1 MAPAPRRSP
10 AVAPDKSQTAVPKTA
25 SNGPLASSTFRALW
39 IATIV
44 SNVGTW
50 MHDVGAG
57 WLMTSLSPDPLMVA
71 LVQAATT
78 FPMFAL
84 ALPAGALAD
93 IVDRRRLLMGAQ
105 LFGLIAAA
113 ALAAITFAGAT
124 TAWTLLAFTA
134 AIAVGAAFSAPA
146 FQAIV
151 PELVP
156 QPALQQAVAL
166 NSLGV
171 NIARAIG
178 PALGG
183 LIIAASGP
191 GAVFAVNALSVLGV
205 LIVLIRWR
213 RLAPDRHL
221 PAEHMIGAMRAG
233 LRYAL
238 RAPELQ
244 VVLIRSVGFFLFAS
258 GLWALLPIIA
268 RRDLGLGPAGY
279 GGLLT
284 FMGLG
289 AIGGAML
296 LPKLRGRMG
305 ANAITLAASILL
317 AAAMAALSLAANF
330 WMASTALFVAGLAW
344 IAMMASL
351 NGGAQATSPG
361 WVRARALAIYLLV
374 FQGSMT
380 AGATLWGWVASTIDV
395 PSTLV
400 VAAALLIAAS
410 LFLAWRFPLDR
421 ASLLDLTPSAHWPA
435 PIVDATVEH
444 DSGPVLVT
452 IEYQIDPAKVP
463 DFFAAMQAMRR
474 IRRRD
479 GAIQWGIYEDTAL
492 PGTVIESFTV
502 ESWLEHLRQHD
513 RVTNA
518 DRAQQ
523 EAIGAFHIGIA
534 PPIVRH
540 FVSRP

>member
-1 MAPAPRRSP
+1 MTDTAQ
-10 AVAPDKSQTAVPKTA
+10 PDQR
-25 SNGPLASSTFRALW
+25 PLANPVFRALW
-39 IATIV
+39 IATVV
-44 SNVGTW
+44 SNIGTW

-78 FPMFAL
+78 FPMFVL

-93 IVDRRRLLMGAQ
+93 IVDRRRLLLGAQ
-105 LFGLIAAA
+105 LFGLVAAMT
-113 ALAAITFAGAT
+113 LAAITLAGFT
-124 TAWTLLAFTA
+124 TAWILLVFTA
-134 AIAVGAAFSAPA
+134 AIAMGAAFSAPA

-156 QPALQQAVAL
+156 RPALQQAVAL

-191 GAVFAVNALSVLGV
+191 AAVFAANALSILGILAVLA
-205 LIVLIRWR
+205 RWR
-213 RLAPDRHL
+213 RVAPDRHL
-221 PAEHMIGAMRAG
+221 PAEHMVGAMRAG

-268 RRDLGLGPAGY
+268 RRDLELGPLGY

-289 AIGGAML
+289 AITGAVLM
-296 LPKLRGRMG
+296 PKLRGRMG

-317 AAAMAALSLAANF
+317 AAAMAGLSQASVFATAA
-330 WMASTALFVAGLAW
+330 AALFVAGLAW

-361 WVRARALAIYLLV
+361 WVKARALAIYLLV
-374 FQGSMT
+374 FQGSMA
-380 AGATLWGWVASTIDV
+380 AGSTLWGSVASAIGV
-395 PSTLV
+395 PSTLL
-400 VAAALLIAAS
+400 VAAGLLTAAS
-410 LFLAWRFPLDR
+410 LILAWRFPLDR
-421 ASLLDLTPSAHWPA
+421 ASTLDLAPSAHWPA
-435 PIVDATVEH
+435 PLVDGTVEH

-452 IEYQIDPAKVP
+452 IEYRVDPAKVS
-463 DFFAAMQAMRR
+463 DFFVAMQEMRR

-479 GAIQWGIYEDTAL
+479 GAIHWGVYEDTSQ
-492 PGTVIESFTV
+492 PGTVVETFTV
-502 ESWLEHLRQHD
+502 ESWLEHLRQHE

-518 DRAQQ
+518 DRIQQ
-523 EAIGAFHIGIA
+523 EALAAFRSGDALPVVH
-534 PPIVRH
+534 H
-540 FVSRP
+540 FVTRR

>member
-1 MAPAPRRSP
+1 MSDAAQ
-10 AVAPDKSQTAVPKTA
+10 PDQR
-25 SNGPLASSTFRALW
+25 PLANPVFRALW
-39 IATIV
+39 IATVV
-44 SNVGTW
+44 SNIGTW

-78 FPMFAL
+78 FPMFVL

-93 IVDRRRLLMGAQ
+93 IVDRRRLLLGAQ
-105 LFGLIAAA
+105 LFGLVAAMT
-113 ALAAITFAGAT
+113 LAAITLAGFT
-124 TAWTLLAFTA
+124 TAWILLVFTA
-134 AIAVGAAFSAPA
+134 AIAMGAAFSAPA

-156 QPALQQAVAL
+156 RSALQQAVAL

-191 GAVFAVNALSVLGV
+191 AAVFAANALSILGILAVLA
-205 LIVLIRWR
+205 RWR
-213 RLAPDRHL
+213 RVAPDRHL
-221 PAEHMIGAMRAG
+221 PAEHMVGAMRAG

-268 RRDLGLGPAGY
+268 RRDLELGPLGY

-289 AIGGAML
+289 AITGAVLM
-296 LPKLRGRMG
+296 PKLRGRMG

-317 AAAMAALSLAANF
+317 AAAMAGLSQASVFATAA
-330 WMASTALFVAGLAW
+330 AALFVAGLAW

-361 WVRARALAIYLLV
+361 WVKARALAIYLLV
-374 FQGSMT
+374 FQGSMA
-380 AGATLWGWVASTIDV
+380 AGSTLWGSVASAIGV
-395 PSTLV
+395 PLTLL
-400 VAAALLIAAS
+400 VAAGLLTAAS
-410 LFLAWRFPLDR
+410 LILAWRFPLDR
-421 ASLLDLTPSAHWPA
+421 ASTLDLAPSAHWPA
-435 PIVDATVEH
+435 PLVDGTVEH

-452 IEYQIDPAKVP
+452 IEYRVDPAKVS
-463 DFFAAMQAMRR
+463 DFFAAMQEMRR

-479 GAIQWGIYEDTAL
+479 GAIHWGVYEDTSQ
-492 PGTVIESFTV
+492 PGTVVETFTV
-502 ESWLEHLRQHD
+502 ESWLEHLRQHE

-518 DRAQQ
+518 DRIQQ
-523 EAIGAFHIGIA
+523 EALAAFRSGDA
-534 PPIVRH
+534 LPVVRH
-540 FVSRP
+540 FVTRR

>member
-1 MAPAPRRSP
+1 MTDASPPAPR
-10 AVAPDKSQTAVPKTA
+10 
-25 SNGPLASSTFRALW
+25 PLASPVFRALW

-44 SNVGTW
+44 SNIGTW

-78 FPMFAL
+78 FPMFVL

-93 IVDRRRLLMGAQ
+93 IVDRRKLLMGAQ
-105 LFGLIAAA
+105 LFGLLSAA
-113 ALAAITFAGAT
+113 ALAALTLAGLTSAPI
-124 TAWTLLAFTA
+124 LLLFTA
-134 AIAVGAAFSAPA
+134 AIAMGAAFSAPA

-171 NIARAIG
+171 NIARSIG

-183 LIIAASGP
+183 LIIAAAGP
-191 GAVFAVNALSVLGV
+191 GAVFAVNSVSILGV
-205 LIVLIRWR
+205 LIVFARWR
-213 RLAPDRHL
+213 RVAPERHL
-221 PAEHMIGAMRAG
+221 PAEHMVGAMRAG
-233 LRYAL
+233 LRYAM
-238 RAPELQ
+238 RAPELK

-268 RRDLGLGPAGY
+268 RRDLELGPAEY

-289 AIGGAML
+289 AISGAML
-296 LPKLRGRMG
+296 LPRLREHMG
-305 ANAITLAASILL
+305 VNAITRAASILL
-317 AAAMAALSLAANF
+317 AAAMAGLSQTGQFATAA
-330 WMASTALFVAGLAW
+330 AALFVAGLAW

-361 WVRARALAIYLLV
+361 WVKARALAVYLLV
-374 FQGSMT
+374 FQGSMA
-380 AGATLWGWVASTIDV
+380 AGSTLWGSVASAMGV
-395 PSTLV
+395 PGTLLL
-400 VAAALLIAAS
+400 AAALLVAAS
-410 LFLAWRFPLDR
+410 LILAWRFPLDR
-421 ASLLDLTPSAHWPA
+421 ASTLDLAPSAHWPA
-435 PIVDATVEH
+435 PIVDGSVEH

-452 IEYQIDPAKVP
+452 IEYRVEPAKLA
-463 DFFAAMQAMRR
+463 DFFAAMQEMRR

-479 GAIQWGIYEDTAL
+479 GAIHWGVYEDTAS
-492 PGTVIESFTV
+492 PGTVVETFTV

-518 DRAQQ
+518 DRVRQ
-523 EAIGAFHIGIA
+523 EELAAFLTDDA
-534 PPIVRH
+534 PQVRH
-540 FVSRP
+540 FVTRR

>member
-1 MAPAPRRSP
+1 MT
-10 AVAPDKSQTAVPKTA
+10 DTA
-25 SNGPLASSTFRALW
+25 SPPPRPLASPLFRALW
-39 IATIV
+39 IATVV
-44 SNVGTW
+44 SNIGTW

-78 FPMFAL
+78 FPMFVL

-93 IVDRRRLLMGAQ
+93 IVDRRKLLMGAQ
-105 LFGLIAAA
+105 LFGLTG
-113 ALAAITFAGAT
+113 AAILSALTLAGLTDARV
-124 TAWTLLAFTA
+124 LLAFTA
-134 AIAVGAAFSAPA
+134 AIAIGAAFSAPA

-156 QPALQQAVAL
+156 GPALQQAVAL

-191 GAVFAVNALSVLGV
+191 GAVFAVNALSILGILVVLA
-205 LIVLIRWR
+205 RWR
-213 RLAPDRHL
+213 RVAPDRHL
-221 PAEHMIGAMRAG
+221 PAEHMVGAMRAG

-238 RAPELQ
+238 RAPELK
-244 VVLIRSVGFFLFAS
+244 VVLVRSVGFFLFAS

-268 RRDLGLGPAGY
+268 RRDLGLGPLGY

-296 LPKLRGRMG
+296 MPKLRGTMG
-305 ANAITLAASILL
+305 ANAIILAASILL
-317 AAAMAALSLAANF
+317 AIAMAGLSQAAQF
-330 WMASTALFVAGLAW
+330 ATAAAALFVAGLAW

-361 WVRARALAIYLLV
+361 WVKARALAIYLLI
-374 FQGSMT
+374 FQGSMA
-380 AGATLWGWVASTIDV
+380 AGSTLWGSIASHIGV
-395 PSTLV
+395 PSTLL
-400 VAAALLIAAS
+400 ASATLLVAAS
-410 LFLAWRFPLDR
+410 LILAWRFPLDR
-421 ASLLDLTPSAHWPA
+421 ASALDLAPSSHWPA
-435 PIVDATVEH
+435 PLVDGAVEH

-452 IEYQIDPAKVP
+452 IEYHVDPAKLS
-463 DFFAAMQAMRR
+463 DFFTAMQAMRR

-479 GAIQWGIYEDTAL
+479 GAIHWGVYEDTAA
-492 PGTVIESFTV
+492 PGTVVETFTV

-518 DRAQQ
+518 DRVQQ
-523 EAIGAFHIGIA
+523 DALAAFLNGEA
-534 PPIVRH
+534 PVVRH
-540 FVSRP
+540 FVTR

>member
-1 MAPAPRRSP
+1 MTGPVLADR
-10 AVAPDKSQTAVPKTA
+10 
-25 SNGPLASSTFRALW
+25 PLANPVFRALW

-57 WLMTSLSPDPLMVA
+57 WLMTTLSADPLMVA
-71 LVQAATT
+71 LVQVATT
-78 FPMFAL
+78 FPLFAF

-93 IVDRRRLLMGAQ
+93 IVDRRKLLLGAQ
-105 LFGLIAAA
+105 IFVLLAAA
-113 ALAAITFAGAT
+113 GLAASTFAGLT
-124 TAWTLLAFTA
+124 TSWLLLAFTA
-134 AIAVGAAFSAPA
+134 AMALGTAFSAPA

-171 NIARAIG
+171 NISRAIG

-191 GAVFAVNALSVLGV
+191 AAVFAVNAVSVLGV
-205 LIVLIRWR
+205 LIVLARWKR
-213 RLAPDRHL
+213 QSTERNL
-221 PAEHMIGAMRAG
+221 PAEHLIGAMRAG

-244 VVLIRSVGFFLFAS
+244 VVLIRSAGFFLFAS
-258 GLWALLPIIA
+258 ALWAFLPIIA
-268 RRDLGLGPAGY
+268 RRNLGVGPEGY

-289 AIGGAML
+289 AIAGALL
-296 LPKLRGRMG
+296 LPRLRGRLG
-305 ANAITLAASILL
+305 ANALTLVASLVLAAS
-317 AAAMAALSLAANF
+317 MAALAMVESFAA
-330 WMASTALFVAGLAW
+330 ASSALFLTGLAW

-351 NGGAQATSPG
+351 NGSAQASSPG
-361 WVRARALAIYLLV
+361 WVKARALAIYLLV

-380 AGATLWGWVASTIDV
+380 AGAALWGSVASAV
-395 PSTLV
+395 GVSPTLL
-400 VAAALLIAAS
+400 VAAAGLVLAS
-410 LFLAWRFPLDR
+410 LLLAWRYPIGG
-421 ASLLDLTPSAHWPA
+421 AAALDLAPSAHWPA
-435 PIVDATVEH
+435 PLVQEEVEH

-452 IEYQIDPAKVP
+452 IEYNVEPARVAE
-463 DFFAAMQAMRR
+463 FFAAMQGIRR
-474 IRRRD
+474 IRYRD
-479 GAIQWGIYEDTAL
+479 GAIHWGLYEDTAR
-492 PGTVIESFTV
+492 PGSVIETFTV

-513 RVTNA
+513 RVTNT
-518 DRAQQ
+518 DRLLQD
-523 EAIGAFHIGIA
+523 GLRAFLVDEMGPLI
-534 PPIVRH
+534 RH
-540 FVSRP
+540 FVTRRNLSPSPATLNLHKPR

>member
-1 MAPAPRRSP
+1 VTVTIATPAPAAER
-10 AVAPDKSQTAVPKTA
+10 
-25 SNGPLASSTFRALW
+25 PLASPVFRALW

-93 IVDRRRLLMGAQ
+93 IVDRRRLLIGAQ
-105 LFGLIAAA
+105 LFGLVGAAG
-113 ALAAITFAGAT
+113 LAAITLSGLT
-124 TAWTLLAFTA
+124 TAWVLLVFTSL
-134 AIAVGAAFSAPA
+134 IAVGAAFSAPA

-156 QPALQQAVAL
+156 PKALQQAVAL

-183 LIIAASGP
+183 VIIAASGP
-191 GAVFAVNALSVLGV
+191 AAVFAVNALSVVGV
-205 LIVLIRWR
+205 IIVLFRWHR
-213 RLAPDRHL
+213 AVPDRHL
-221 PAEHMIGAMRAG
+221 PTEHMVGAMRAG
-233 LRYAL
+233 LRYAM

-296 LPKLRGRMG
+296 MPRLRGYMG

-317 AAAMAALSLAANF
+317 AAAMAALSLASSF
-330 WMASTALFVAGLAW
+330 WTASAALFIAGLAW

-361 WVRARALAIYLLV
+361 WVKARALAIYLLV
-374 FQGSMT
+374 FQGSM
-380 AGATLWGWVASTIDV
+380 AGGSALWGSVASRIGV
-395 PSTLV
+395 PSTLL
-400 VAAALLIAAS
+400 VAAALLALAG
-410 LFLAWRFPLDR
+410 LALAWRFPFDK
-421 ASLLDLTPSAHWPA
+421 ASTLDLAPSSHWPT
-435 PIVDATVEH
+435 PLVDGAIEH

-452 IEYQIDPAKVP
+452 VEYRVDPAQVP
-463 DFFAAMQAMRR
+463 VFFAEMQKMRR

-479 GAIQWGIYEDTAL
+479 GAIHWGIYEDTAY

-518 DRAQQ
+518 DRVQQ
-523 EAIGAFHIGIA
+523 ETLRAFQSGDT
-534 PPIVRH
+534 PPVVRH
-540 FVSRP
+540 FVTRR

>member
-1 MAPAPRRSP
+1 MTRSTP
-10 AVAPDKSQTAVPKTA
+10 SA
-25 SNGPLASSTFRALW
+25 GPLASPVFRALW
-39 IATIV
+39 IATVV
-44 SNVGTW
+44 SNIGTW

-78 FPMFAL
+78 FPMFVL

-93 IVDRRRLLMGAQ
+93 IVDRRHLLIGAQ
-105 LFGLIAAA
+105 LFGLVAAA
-113 ALAAITFAGAT
+113 MLAALTLAGLTNAVI
-124 TAWTLLAFTA
+124 LLGFTA
-134 AIAVGAAFSAPA
+134 AIAIGAALSAPA
-146 FQAIV
+146 FQAVV

-178 PALGG
+178 PAVGG

-191 GAVFAVNALSVLGV
+191 GAVFAVNAVSVLGV
-205 LIVLIRWR
+205 LIVLARWR
-213 RLAPDRHL
+213 RTAPERHL
-221 PAEHMIGAMRAG
+221 PAEHMVGAMRAG

-238 RAPELQ
+238 RAPELK

-258 GLWALLPIIA
+258 GLWALLPVIA
-268 RRDLGLGPAGY
+268 RRDLELGPLGY

-289 AIGGAML
+289 AITGAMVM
-296 LPKLRGRMG
+296 PKLRGQMG

-317 AAAMAALSLAANF
+317 ALSMAALSQANQF
-330 WMASTALFVAGLAW
+330 ATASATLFVAGFAW

-361 WVRARALAIYLLV
+361 WVKARALAIYLLV
-374 FQGSMT
+374 FQGSMA
-380 AGATLWGWVASTIDV
+380 AGSTLWGSVASRIGV
-395 PSTLV
+395 PSTLL
-400 VAAALLIAAS
+400 VAAGLLIVAS
-410 LFLAWRFPLDR
+410 LILAWRFPLDR
-421 ASLLDLTPSAHWPA
+421 ANTLDLAPSAHWPS
-435 PIVDATVEH
+435 PLIDGNIEH

-452 IEYQIDPAKVP
+452 IEYRVDPANVP
-463 DFFAAMQAMRR
+463 AFFAAIQEMRR

-479 GAIQWGIYEDTAL
+479 GAIHWGVYEDTAQ
-492 PGTVIESFTV
+492 PGIVVETFTV

-518 DRAQQ
+518 DRVHQ
-523 EAIGAFHIGIA
+523 EALAAFHAGDT
-534 PPIVRH
+534 PPVVRH
-540 FVSRP
+540 FVTRR

>member
-1 MAPAPRRSP
+1 MSA
-10 AVAPDKSQTAVPKTA
+10 AVSEAER
-25 SNGPLASSTFRALW
+25 PLASPMFRALW

-93 IVDRRRLLMGAQ
+93 IVDRRRLLIAAQ
-105 LFGLIAAA
+105 LFGLIGAAGL
-113 ALAAITFAGAT
+113 ALITLAGFT
-124 TAWTLLAFTA
+124 TAWVLLVFTA
-134 AIAVGAAFSAPA
+134 VIAVGAAFSAPA

-151 PELVP
+151 PELV
-156 QPALQQAVAL
+156 QPKALQQAVAL

-183 LIIAASGP
+183 VIIAASGP
-191 GAVFAVNALSVLGV
+191 AAVFAVNALSVVGV
-205 LIVLIRWR
+205 IIVLVRWR
-213 RLAPDRHL
+213 RAAPERHL
-221 PAEHMIGAMRAG
+221 PAEHMVGAMRAG
-233 LRYAL
+233 LRYAM

-289 AIGGAML
+289 AISGAILM
-296 LPKLRGRMG
+296 PRLRGRMG

-317 AAAMAALSLAANF
+317 ASAMAALSLATGF
-330 WMASTALFVAGLAW
+330 WSASATLFVAGLAW

-361 WVRARALAIYLLV
+361 WIKARALAIYLLV
-374 FQGSMT
+374 FQGSM
-380 AGATLWGWVASTIDV
+380 AMGSALWGSVASRIGV
-395 PSTLV
+395 PSTLLA
-400 VAAALLIAAS
+400 AAALLAAAGVI
-410 LFLAWRFPLDR
+410 LAWRFPFDR
-421 ASLLDLTPSAHWPA
+421 TSALDLSPSAHWPT
-435 PIVDATVEH
+435 PLVDGQVEH

-452 IEYQIDPAKVP
+452 IEYRVAPDKVS
-463 DFFAAMQAMRR
+463 DFFAAIQEMRR

-479 GAIQWGIYEDTAL
+479 GAIHWGVYEDTAQ
-492 PGTVIESFTV
+492 PGTVVETFTV

-518 DRAQQ
+518 DRVHQDAL
-523 EAIGAFHIGIA
+523 AAFQSDDR
-534 PPIVRH
+534 PPVVRH
-540 FVSRP
+540 FITRR

>member
-1 MAPAPRRSP
+1 MTDIVDPLPR
-10 AVAPDKSQTAVPKTA
+10 
-25 SNGPLASSTFRALW
+25 PLASPVFRALW
-39 IATIV
+39 IATVV
-44 SNVGTW
+44 SNIGTW

-78 FPMFAL
+78 FPMFVL

-93 IVDRRRLLMGAQ
+93 IVDRRKLLIAAQ
-105 LFGLIAAA
+105 LFGLGG
-113 ALAAITFAGAT
+113 AAILSGLTLAGLTDASI
-124 TAWTLLAFTA
+124 LLAFTA
-134 AIAVGAAFSAPA
+134 AIAIGAALSAPA

-156 QPALQQAVAL
+156 GPALQQAVAL

-183 LIIAASGP
+183 VIIAASGP
-191 GAVFAVNALSVLGV
+191 GAVFAANALSILGILAVLA
-205 LIVLIRWR
+205 RWR
-213 RLAPDRHL
+213 RDAPDRHL
-221 PAEHMIGAMRAG
+221 PAEHMVGAMRAG

-238 RAPELQ
+238 RAPELK

-258 GLWALLPIIA
+258 GLWALLPVIA
-268 RRDLGLGPAGY
+268 RRDLELGPLGY

-296 LPKLRGRMG
+296 MPKLRGRIG
-305 ANAITLAASILL
+305 ANALTLAASILL
-317 AAAMAALSLAANF
+317 AIAMAGLSQTAQFVTAA
-330 WMASTALFVAGLAW
+330 AALFVAGLAW

-361 WVRARALAIYLLV
+361 WVKARALAIYLLV
-374 FQGSMT
+374 FQGSMA
-380 AGATLWGWVASTIDV
+380 AGSTLWGSVASRIGV
-395 PSTLV
+395 PSTLL
-400 VAAALLIAAS
+400 VAAGLLVAAS
-410 LFLAWRFPLDR
+410 LILASRFPLGR
-421 ASLLDLTPSAHWPA
+421 ASALDLAPSSHWPA
-435 PIVDATVEH
+435 PLVDGAVEH

-452 IEYQIDPAKVP
+452 IEYRVDPGKLR
-463 DFFAAMQAMRR
+463 DFFSAMQEMRR

-479 GAIQWGIYEDTAL
+479 GAIHWGVYEDTAV
-492 PGTVIESFTV
+492 PGLVVETFTV

-518 DRAQQ
+518 DRVQQ
-523 EAIGAFHIGIA
+523 EALAAYLTGDG
-534 PPIVRH
+534 PPVVRH
-540 FVSRP
+540 FVTR

>member
-1 MAPAPRRSP
+1 MSA
-10 AVAPDKSQTAVPKTA
+10 AVCEAER
-25 SNGPLASSTFRALW
+25 PLASPMFRALW

-93 IVDRRRLLMGAQ
+93 IVDRRSLLIAAQ
-105 LFGLIAAA
+105 LFGLIGAAGL
-113 ALAAITFAGAT
+113 ALITLAGFT
-124 TAWTLLAFTA
+124 TAWVLLVFTA
-134 AIAVGAAFSAPA
+134 VIAVGAAFSAPA

-151 PELVP
+151 PELV
-156 QPALQQAVAL
+156 QPKALQQAVAL

-183 LIIAASGP
+183 IIIAASGP
-191 GAVFAVNALSVLGV
+191 AAVFAVNALSVVGV
-205 LIVLIRWR
+205 IIVLVRWR
-213 RLAPDRHL
+213 RAAPERHL
-221 PAEHMIGAMRAG
+221 PAEHMVGAMRAG
-233 LRYAL
+233 LRYAM

-284 FMGLG
+284 FIGLG
-289 AIGGAML
+289 AISGAILM
-296 LPKLRGRMG
+296 PRLRGRMS

-317 AAAMAALSLAANF
+317 ASAMAALSLASGF
-330 WMASTALFVAGLAW
+330 WSASATLFVAGLAW

-361 WVRARALAIYLLV
+361 WIKARALAIYLLV
-374 FQGSMT
+374 FQGSMA
-380 AGATLWGWVASTIDV
+380 AGSALWGSVASRIGV
-395 PSTLV
+395 PSTLLA
-400 VAAALLIAAS
+400 AAALLAVAGMI
-410 LFLAWRFPLDR
+410 LAWRFPFDR
-421 ASLLDLTPSAHWPA
+421 TSALDLSPSAHWPT
-435 PIVDATVEH
+435 PLVDGQVEH

-452 IEYQIDPAKVP
+452 IEYRIATDKVS
-463 DFFAAMQAMRR
+463 DFFVAIQEMRR

-479 GAIQWGIYEDTAL
+479 GAIHWGVYEDTAQ
-492 PGTVIESFTV
+492 PGTVVETFTV

-518 DRAQQ
+518 DRVHQHALASFQS
-523 EAIGAFHIGIA
+523 GDR
-534 PPIVRH
+534 PPVVRH
-540 FVSRP
+540 FITRR

>member
-1 MAPAPRRSP
+1 MTSAAAPASER
-10 AVAPDKSQTAVPKTA
+10 
-25 SNGPLASSTFRALW
+25 PLASPMFRALW

-71 LVQAATT
+71 MVQAATT

-93 IVDRRRLLMGAQ
+93 IVDRRRLLIGAQ
-105 LFGLIAAA
+105 LFGLIGAAG
-113 ALAAITFAGAT
+113 LAAITLAGLT
-124 TAWTLLAFTA
+124 TAWVLLVFTA
-134 AIAVGAAFSAPA
+134 LIAVGAAFSAPT
-146 FQAIV
+146 FQAVV
-151 PELVP
+151 PELVDKK
-156 QPALQQAVAL
+156 ALQQAVAL

-183 LIIAASGP
+183 VIIAASGP
-191 GAVFAVNALSVLGV
+191 AAVFAVNALSVVGV
-205 LIVLIRWR
+205 IIVLFRWR
-213 RLAPDRHL
+213 RSVPDRHL

-233 LRYAL
+233 LRYAM

-244 VVLIRSVGFFLFAS
+244 VVLIRSVGFFVFAS

-268 RRDLGLGPAGY
+268 RRDLELGPAGY

-289 AIGGAML
+289 AISGAML
-296 LPKLRGRMG
+296 MPKLRGRLG
-305 ANAITLAASILL
+305 ANAMTLAASILL
-317 AAAMAALSLAANF
+317 AAAMAALALVNGF
-330 WMASTALFVAGLAW
+330 WTASAALFVAGFAW

-351 NGGAQATSPG
+351 NGGAQATSPA
-361 WVRARALAIYLLV
+361 WVKARALAIYLLV
-374 FQGSMT
+374 FQGSM
-380 AGATLWGWVASTIDV
+380 AGGSALWGSLASRIGV

-400 VAAALLIAAS
+400 VAATLLGFAG
-410 LFLAWRFPLDR
+410 LVLAWRFPLDK
-421 ASLLDLTPSAHWPA
+421 ASTLDLSPSAHWPA
-435 PIVDATVEH
+435 PMVDSDVEH

-452 IEYQIDPAKVP
+452 VEYRIDPAQVSA
-463 DFFAAMQAMRR
+463 FFAEMQKMRR

-479 GAIQWGIYEDTAL
+479 GAIHWGIYEDTAV

-518 DRAQQ
+518 DRIQQ
-523 EAIGAFHIGIA
+523 EALRAFQTDDT
-534 PPIVRH
+534 PPVVRD
-540 FVSRP
+540 FVTRG

>member
-1 MAPAPRRSP
+1 MSA
-10 AVAPDKSQTAVPKTA
+10 AVSEAER
-25 SNGPLASSTFRALW
+25 PLASPMFRALW
-39 IATIV
+39 LATIV

-93 IVDRRRLLMGAQ
+93 IVDRRRLLIAAQ
-105 LFGLIAAA
+105 LFGLIGAAGL
-113 ALAAITFAGAT
+113 ALITLAGFT
-124 TAWTLLAFTA
+124 TAWVLLVFTA
-134 AIAVGAAFSAPA
+134 VIAVGAAFSAPA

-151 PELVP
+151 PELV
-156 QPALQQAVAL
+156 QPKALQQAVAL

-183 LIIAASGP
+183 VIIAASGP
-191 GAVFAVNALSVLGV
+191 AAVFAANALSVVGV
-205 LIVLIRWR
+205 IIVLVRWR
-213 RLAPDRHL
+213 RAAPERHL
-221 PAEHMIGAMRAG
+221 PAEHMVGAMRAG
-233 LRYAL
+233 LRYAM

-289 AIGGAML
+289 AISGAILM
-296 LPKLRGRMG
+296 PRLRGRMG

-317 AAAMAALSLAANF
+317 ASAMAALSLVTGF
-330 WMASTALFVAGLAW
+330 WSASATLFVAGLAW

-361 WVRARALAIYLLV
+361 WIKARALAIYLLV
-374 FQGSMT
+374 FQGSMA
-380 AGATLWGWVASTIDV
+380 AGSALWGSVASRIGV
-395 PSTLV
+395 PSTLLA
-400 VAAALLIAAS
+400 AAALLAAAGVI
-410 LFLAWRFPLDR
+410 LAWRFPFDR
-421 ASLLDLTPSAHWPA
+421 TSALDLSPSAHWPT
-435 PIVDATVEH
+435 PLVDGQVEH

-452 IEYQIDPAKVP
+452 IEYRVRPDKVS
-463 DFFAAMQAMRR
+463 DFFAAIQEMRR

-479 GAIQWGIYEDTAL
+479 GAIHWGVYEDTAQ
-492 PGTVIESFTV
+492 PGTVVETFTV

-518 DRAQQ
+518 DRVHQDAL
-523 EAIGAFHIGIA
+523 AAFQSDDR
-534 PPIVRH
+534 PPVVRH
-540 FVSRP
+540 FITRR

>member
-1 MAPAPRRSP
+1 MT
-10 AVAPDKSQTAVPKTA
+10 QTAPSA
-25 SNGPLASSTFRALW
+25 GPLASPVFRALW
-39 IATIV
+39 IATVV
-44 SNVGTW
+44 SNIGTW

-78 FPMFAL
+78 FPMFVL

-93 IVDRRRLLMGAQ
+93 IVDRRHLLIGAQ
-105 LFGLIAAA
+105 LFGLVATAVLA
-113 ALAAITFAGAT
+113 ALTLAGMTNAVI
-124 TAWTLLAFTA
+124 LLGFTA
-134 AIAVGAAFSAPA
+134 AIAIGAALSAPA

-178 PALGG
+178 PAVGG

-191 GAVFAVNALSVLGV
+191 GAVFAVNAVSVLGV
-205 LIVLIRWR
+205 LIVLTRWR
-213 RLAPDRHL
+213 RMAPERHL
-221 PAEHMIGAMRAG
+221 PAEHMAGAMRAG

-238 RAPELQ
+238 RAPELK

-258 GLWALLPIIA
+258 GLWALLPVIA
-268 RRDLGLGPAGY
+268 RRDLQLGPLGY

-289 AIGGAML
+289 AITGAML
-296 LPKLRGRMG
+296 MPKLRGRMG
-305 ANAITLAASILL
+305 ANAVTLAASILL
-317 AAAMAALSLAANF
+317 ALAMAALSQTGQFAT
-330 WMASTALFVAGLAW
+330 ASAALFVAGLAW

-361 WVRARALAIYLLV
+361 WVKARALAIYLLV
-374 FQGSMT
+374 FQGSMA
-380 AGATLWGWVASTIDV
+380 AGSTLWGSVASRIGV
-395 PSTLV
+395 PSTLLI
-400 VAAALLIAAS
+400 AAGLLIAAS
-410 LFLAWRFPLDR
+410 LILAWRFPLDR
-421 ASLLDLTPSAHWPA
+421 ASTLDLAPSAHWPT
-435 PIVDATVEH
+435 PLIDGTVEH

-452 IEYQIDPAKVP
+452 IEYRVDPAKVP
-463 DFFAAMQAMRR
+463 AFFTAIQEMRR

-479 GAIQWGIYEDTAL
+479 GAIHWGVYEDTAQ
-492 PGTVIESFTV
+492 PGSVVETFTV

-518 DRAQQ
+518 DRVHQ
-523 EAIGAFHIGIA
+523 EALAAFHAGDT
-534 PPIVRH
+534 PPVVRH
-540 FVSRP
+540 FVTRR

>member
-1 MAPAPRRSP
+1 MTARPAS
-10 AVAPDKSQTAVPKTA
+10 A
-25 SNGPLASSTFRALW
+25 SPLASPMFRALW

-44 SNVGTW
+44 SNIGTW

-78 FPMFAL
+78 FPMFVL

-93 IVDRRRLLMGAQ
+93 IVDRRRLLIGAQ
-105 LFGLIAAA
+105 LFGLAAAA
-113 ALAAITFAGAT
+113 ALATITLAGFT
-124 TAWTLLAFTA
+124 TAWILLVFTA
-134 AIAVGAAFSAPA
+134 AIAIGAAFSAPA

-156 QPALQQAVAL
+156 GPALQQAVAL
-166 NSLGV
+166 NSLGI

-183 LIIAASGP
+183 VIIAASGP
-191 GAVFAVNALSVLGV
+191 GAVFAVNAVSVVGV
-205 LIVLIRWR
+205 LIVLARWR
-213 RLAPDRHL
+213 RVVPERHL
-221 PAEHMIGAMRAG
+221 PAEHMVGAMRAG
-233 LRYAL
+233 LRYAM

-244 VVLIRSVGFFLFAS
+244 VVLVRSVGFFLFAS

-268 RRDLGLGPAGY
+268 RRDLGLGPTGY

-289 AIGGAML
+289 AIAGAILM
-296 LPKLRGRMG
+296 PKLRGRMG

-317 AAAMAALSLAANF
+317 AAAMAGLSLAIDF
-330 WMASTALFVAGLAW
+330 WTASAALFVAGLAW

-361 WVRARALAIYLLV
+361 WVKARALAIYLLV
-374 FQGSMT
+374 FQGSMA
-380 AGATLWGWVASTIDV
+380 AGSTLWGSVASSIGV
-395 PSTLV
+395 PATLL
-400 VAAALLIAAS
+400 VAAALLVVAS
-410 LFLAWRFPLDR
+410 LTLAWRFPLGA
-421 ASLLDLTPSAHWPA
+421 ASTLDLAPSAHWPA
-435 PIVDATVEH
+435 PLVDGEVEH

-452 IEYQIDPAKVP
+452 VEYQIDPAKVP
-463 DFFAAMQAMRR
+463 AFFAAMNDMRR

-479 GAIQWGIYEDTAL
+479 GAIHWGVYEDTTQ

-518 DRAQQ
+518 DRVQQ
-523 EAIGAFHIGIA
+523 DALRAYQA
-534 PPIVRH
+534 DDTPPVVRH
-540 FVSRP
+540 FVTRR

>member
-1 MAPAPRRSP
+1 MSVAAPS
-10 AVAPDKSQTAVPKTA
+10 
-25 SNGPLASSTFRALW
+25 GPLASPMFRALW

-44 SNVGTW
+44 SNIGTW

-93 IVDRRRLLMGAQ
+93 IVDRRRLLIAAQ
-105 LFGLIAAA
+105 IFGLVGMAL
-113 ALAAITFAGAT
+113 LAAITLAGLTDAG
-124 TAWTLLAFTA
+124 LLLFFTA
-134 AIAVGAAFSAPA
+134 IISVGAALSAPA

-166 NSLGV
+166 NSLGI

-191 GAVFAVNALSVLGV
+191 AAVFAVNALSVLGV
-205 LIVLIRWR
+205 LFVLFRWQR
-213 RLAPDRHL
+213 HAPERHL

-233 LRYAL
+233 LRYAM
-238 RAPELQ
+238 RARELQ

-258 GLWALLPIIA
+258 ALWALLPIIA

-289 AIGGAML
+289 AIAGAVLM
-296 LPKLRGRMG
+296 PRLRGRMG

-317 AAAMAALSLAANF
+317 AAAMAALSLAIDF
-330 WMASTALFVAGLAW
+330 WSASAALFAGGLAW
-344 IAMMASL
+344 ITMMASL
-351 NGGAQATSPG
+351 NGGAQATSPA
-361 WVRARALAIYLLV
+361 WVKARALAIYLLV

-380 AGATLWGWVASTIDV
+380 AGSTLWGTVASNIGV
-395 PSTLV
+395 LSTLLIAGALLV
-400 VAAALLIAAS
+400 VASLILS
-410 LFLAWRFPLDR
+410 WRFPLDK
-421 ASLLDLTPSAHWPA
+421 AGGLDLAPSAHWPA
-435 PIVDATVEH
+435 PMVDGEVDK

-452 IEYQIDPAKVP
+452 IEYRVDPARIA
-463 DFFAAMQAMRR
+463 DFFAAMQAMRL
-474 IRRRD
+474 IRKRD
-479 GAIQWGIYEDTAL
+479 GAIHWGVYEDTAE
-492 PGTVIESFTV
+492 PGRVVETFTA

-513 RVTNA
+513 RMTNA
-518 DRAQQ
+518 DRVQQ
-523 EAIGAFHIGIA
+523 QSLGAYFVDA
-534 PPIVRH
+534 TPPVVRH
-540 FVSRP
+540 FVTRR

>member
-1 MAPAPRRSP
+1 MSA
-10 AVAPDKSQTAVPKTA
+10 AVSAAER
-25 SNGPLASSTFRALW
+25 PLASPIFRALW

-93 IVDRRRLLMGAQ
+93 IVDRRRLLIAAQ
-105 LFGLIAAA
+105 LFGLIGAAGL
-113 ALAAITFAGAT
+113 ALITLAGFT
-124 TAWTLLAFTA
+124 TAWVLLVFTA
-134 AIAVGAAFSAPA
+134 VIAVGAAFSAPA

-151 PELVP
+151 PELV
-156 QPALQQAVAL
+156 QPKALQQAVAL

-183 LIIAASGP
+183 VIIAASGP
-191 GAVFAVNALSVLGV
+191 AAVFAVNAVSVVGV
-205 LIVLIRWR
+205 IIVLVRWR
-213 RLAPDRHL
+213 RDAPERHL
-221 PAEHMIGAMRAG
+221 PAEHMVGAMRAG
-233 LRYAL
+233 LRYAM

-289 AIGGAML
+289 AISGAILM
-296 LPKLRGRMG
+296 PRMRGRMG

-317 AAAMAALSLAANF
+317 ASAMAALSLATGF
-330 WMASTALFVAGLAW
+330 WSASATLFVAGLAW

-361 WVRARALAIYLLV
+361 WIKARALAIYLLV
-374 FQGSMT
+374 FQGSMA
-380 AGATLWGWVASTIDV
+380 AGSALWGSVASRIGV
-395 PSTLV
+395 PSTLLA
-400 VAAALLIAAS
+400 AAALLAAAGVI
-410 LFLAWRFPLDR
+410 LAWRFPFDR
-421 ASLLDLTPSAHWPA
+421 TSALDLSPSAHWPT
-435 PIVDATVEH
+435 PLVDGEVEH

-452 IEYQIDPAKVP
+452 IEYRVAPDKVS
-463 DFFAAMQAMRR
+463 DFFAAIQEMRR

-479 GAIQWGIYEDTAL
+479 GAIHWGVYEDTAQ
-492 PGTVIESFTV
+492 PGTVVETFTV

-518 DRAQQ
+518 DRVHQDAL
-523 EAIGAFHIGIA
+523 AAFQSDDR
-534 PPIVRH
+534 PPVVRH
-540 FVSRP
+540 FITRR